1 MSIGGRSC
9 LKLEKEITPLI
20 VIVSYNDFNLP
31 GKQVLGPHERRS
43 NQQLPTLQLL
53 TFSQSGHASYHQQPE
68 AAAEHIATLV
78 RATVK
83 VGGSQETHSQTVK
96 EKRL

>member
-20 VIVSYNDFNLP
+20 VIDSYNDFIFQ

-43 NQQLPTLQLL
+43 NEQLPTLQLL
-53 TFSQSGHASYHQQPE
+53 TFPQSGHASYHQQPE
-68 AAAEHIATLV
+68 AAAEHIATFV
-78 RATVK
+78 PATVK
-83 VGGSQETHSQTVK
+83 AGGSQETHSQTEK
-96 EKRL
+96 EKRK